1 MATRRIVPSLKY
13 YLQKRNRILLLVVF
27 GLTGLLCLGFFAY
40 MIESSQQDLLQTMVF
55 IYGIIYAGGLLIVN
69 QMMITISM
77 YTHYYRMIEE
87 DMAPFEVNT
96 HPYQSSF
103 HLQLS
108 TQQFELGVDRPLY
121 QIYYRLFPRLPYVK
135 RTGLSVIWIVV
146 TKDRI
151 EPYDSRIEDDFL
163 FIKSKIPQEKK
174 IQNEISLVFSLTDSW
189 DETKKL
195 EAQQIINFHLQN
207 RAMITIPCVVL
218 NNKNL
223 VYALRP
229 RKQFPNKYYY
239 VAIQFLKEIT
249 ATTSH
254 HHEK

>member
-1 MATRRIVPSLKY
+1 MATRRVVPSLKY
-13 YLQKRNRILLLVVF
+13 YLQKRNRTILLVIF
-27 GLTGLLCLGFFAY
+27 GLIGLLILGFFAY
-40 MIESSQQDLLQTMVF
+40 FIETPEQDILQTIVF
-55 IYGIIYAGGLLIVN
+55 IYGIFYAIGLLIVN
-69 QMMITISM
+69 QRMLTISM

-87 DMAPFEVNT
+87 NMPPFEVQS
-96 HPYQSSF
+96 HPYLTSF
-103 HLQLS
+103 QQQLS
-108 TQQFELGVDRPLY
+108 THQFLLGVDRPLY
-121 QIYYRLFPRLPYVK
+121 QIHYRLFPRLPYVK

-146 TKDRI
+146 TKDHI

-163 FIKSKIPQEKK
+163 YIKSKIPQEKK

-189 DETKKL
+189 NEPKKL
-195 EAQQIINFHLQN
+195 EAQRIVNFYLQN

-218 NNKNL
+218 KKNNV

-249 ATTSH
+249 SATVP